1 MSIVL
6 TKVGW
11 RPLDEKQETDGYIT
25 VLRPGPDEEEACQKK
40 GI

>member
-11 RPLDEKQETDGYIT
+11 RPLIKAGETDGYNGW
-25 VLRPGPDEEEACQKK
+25 RPGPDEEGACQKK